1 MRDVSLIGQNI
12 KRFRMIH
19 NYTQSDLADKCNV
32 ATGTIRNIECG
43 VRYPS
48 LDLLMDIAEALYTTV
63 DSLVQDG
70 EKNAIAL
77 CVSGIA
83 GRIARCDNSSELAQT
98 LLETTE
104 IICRRF
110 GMEKRGDTE

>member
-12 KRFRMIH
+12 KKFRSLH
-19 NYTQSDLADKCNV
+19 NYTQSDLAVKCQV

-63 DSLVQDG
+63 DSLVEDG
-70 EKNAIAL
+70 EKNDIA
-77 CVSGIA
+77 VYIS
-83 GRIARCDNSSELAQT
+83 RIVGWISRCDNSVELAET
-98 LLETTE
+98 LLDTTE

-110 GMEKRGDTE
+110 GVEKR

>member
-1 MRDVSLIGQNI
+1 MRDVSLIGMNV
-12 KRFRMIH
+12 KKFRMLH
-19 NYTQSDLADKCNV
+19 DLTQNDLAVKCHV
-32 ATGTIRNIECG
+32 AVGTIRNIECG

-63 DSLVQDG
+63 DSLIQDG
-70 EKNAIAL
+70 EKNEIAL
-77 CVSGIA
+77 CVSGIV

-104 IICRRF
+104 IICKRF
-110 GMEKRGDTE
+110 GVEKRGDAE